1 MIDEWPVKNS
11 STAIVPRRTGGVLST
26 GKSGDRGVFSAKN
39 YRSTS
44 GGSAIPIVHCQTGVV
59 PQYNHNEHYRG
70 LLLGQM
76 PIDCDAALD
85 IGCGDGALSRQVAQR
100 CSMVI
105 GIDANGPILSV
116 ARNRTTSPSI
126 EYIEGDFL
134 THQFG
139 EARFDF
145 VSMVASI
152 HHMSLAAALE
162 KASGLLRPEGVL
174 AVLGVFRE
182 RRADLPYSAAAVP
195 INAYLA
201 VRRGWSDPGAPIK
214 PPGMTLPEIR
224 GAAKD
229 LLPNVR
235 IRRLLLWRYLLTWRH
250 P

>member
-1 MIDEWPVKNS
+1 M
-11 STAIVPRRTGGVLST
+11 ATGDT
-26 GKSGDRGVFSAKN
+26 GFGNASH
-39 YRSTS
+39 
-44 GGSAIPIVHCQTGVV
+44 HCQTGIV

-70 LLLGQM
+70 LLLRQM
-76 PIDCDAALD
+76 PIHCDGALD

-100 CSMVI
+100 CSRVI
-105 GIDANGPILSV
+105 GIDANGPIISV
-116 ARNRTTSPSI
+116 ARDRNTNPSI

-134 THQFG
+134 AHQFG

-152 HHMSLAAALE
+152 HHMSFAAALE
-162 KASGLLRPEGVL
+162 KASGMLRLGGVL

-182 RRADLPYSAAAVP
+182 RRVDLPYSTAAVP

-201 VRRGWSDPGAPIK
+201 VRRGWSDTGAPIK
-214 PPGMTLPEIR
+214 PPDMTLPEIR
-224 GAAKD
+224 RAAKD